1 MPEAEKPTVV
11 VEDLAPR
18 VALVRIDRPEARNAL
33 DVPTRK
39 ALAAAFDALT
49 SDPNISVIVITGT
62 GKVFAAGADLKDMAL
77 RTPPEMIAR
86 RTHVHW
92 AAISQCPKPVIAA
105 VNGLALG
112 GGCELALHADMIIAA
127 DTAQFGQPE
136 IKVGIMPGAGGTQRL
151 VRAIG
156 KYKAMKLLM
165 TGQPISA
172 GEAERI
178 GLVTEVVPAAELLD
192 KVKALAVELAAL
204 PAVALAEIKDVVV
217 HGEDL
222 PLTSAL
228 ALERKAF
235 QLLFATEDQKEG
247 MAAFL
252 DKRRPTFKGK

>member
-1 MPEAEKPTVV
+1 MSDAGKPTVV
-11 VEDLAPR
+11 VETLAPR

-39 ALAAAFDALT
+39 ALAEAFNALT
-49 SDPNISVIVITGT
+49 ADPEVSVIVITGT
-62 GKVFAAGADLKDMAL
+62 GKVFAAGADLKDMAP

-92 AAISQCPKPVIAA
+92 AAIGQCPKPVIAA
-105 VNGLALG
+105 VNGLAFG
-112 GGCELALHADMIIAA
+112 GGCELALHADMIVAA

-136 IKVGIMPGAGGTQRL
+136 IKVGIMPGAGGTQRI

-165 TGQPISA
+165 TGDPITA
-172 GEAERI
+172 AEAERI
-178 GLVTEVVPAAELLD
+178 GLITEVVPAADLMER
-192 KVKALAVELAAL
+192 VTALAKTLAAL
-204 PAVALAEIKDVVV
+204 PAVALAEIKDVVL

-222 PLTSAL
+222 PLSSAL

-247 MAAFL
+247 MTAFL
-252 DKRRPTFKGK
+252 DKRQPTFRGK